1 MSDSPVTRY
10 AETADGAHI
19 AYQVWGEG
27 PFDLV
32 WVQGFISHL
41 ELYWENPAWAEFADR
56 LGSFARVITFD
67 KRGTGL
73 SDRSGSVPDLDQ
85 RMLDLTAVLEAAGSQ
100 QAAMLGMSEGG
111 PLAVLYSTS
120 HPNRIMSLALYGSYA
135 TPLKGPDHPLG
146 RTPEA
151 FEEFTNHIL
160 GGWGQG
166 TGLEFFAPS
175 VADLPMARDAWAKM
189 QRLSASPGA
198 ARQLLGSYNLIDV
211 RPALPL
217 VQVPTL
223 VLHRTGD
230 RAVFVE
236 LGRELADGIPDA
248 RFVELA
254 GDDHIPWID
263 VDQVADHLEEFFT
276 GEVAA
281 TEPDRRL
288 ATVLFTDI
296 VGSTE
301 QLGEAGDVRWNE
313 LLDAHDRLVTRQVKR
328 FGGRVVKG
336 TGDGLLAIFD
346 GPTRAIRAAQATTA
360 GASALGLNVRA
371 GLHTGEIIERDDGDI
386 TGIAVHLA
394 ARVAGEAGTDEVLV
408 SRTTTDLVAGSSMQ
422 FEDRGEHTLKGI
434 DGSRRLFA
442 VTG

>member
-1 MSDSPVTRY
+1 MSDAPATKY
-10 AETADGAHI
+10 AESADGVHI

-41 ELYWENPAWAEFADR
+41 ELYWENPAWVGFADR

-85 RMLDLTAVLEAAGSQ
+85 RMLDLTAVLDAAGSQ

-111 PLAVLYSTS
+111 PLAVLFSTS
-120 HPNRIMSLALYGSYA
+120 HPRRITSLALCGSYA
-135 TPLKGPDHPLG
+135 NPLKGPDHPLG
-146 RTPEA
+146 RSPEE
-151 FEEFTNHIL
+151 FEEFTDHIL
-160 GGWGQG
+160 GGWGEG
-166 TGLEFFAPS
+166 AGLESFAPS
-175 VADLPMARDAWAKM
+175 VADLPLARDGWAKM

-230 RAVFVE
+230 RTVFVE

-248 RFVELA
+248 RFVELV

-263 VDQVADHLEEFFT
+263 ADQVADHLEEFFT
-276 GEVAA
+276 GEVVA

-296 VGSTE
+296 VSSTE
-301 QLGEAGDVRWNE
+301 HLGEAGDVRWNE
-313 LLDAHDRLVTRQVKR
+313 LLDAHDRQVTRQVKR

-336 TGDGLLAIFD
+336 TGDGVLAVFD
-346 GPTRAIRAAQATTA
+346 GPTRAIKAAQATTA

-394 ARVAGEAGTDEVLV
+394 ARVAGEAAAGEVLV
-408 SRTTTDLVAGSSMQ
+408 SRTTTDLVAGSSMR
-422 FEDRGEHTLKGI
+422 FEDRGEYTLKGI
-434 DGSRRLFA
+434 EGSRSLFA
-442 VTG
+442 VIG